1 MNSDNQ
7 GKLAVLL
14 REALNSVTITHDR
27 FGSISHSDFRQMVSK
42 YRYRYEPT
50 LQINANLYDIQIQDT
65 KAEEAILNL
74 LRNELKLFL
83 RNDKN
88 FFSSLSASSVI
99 VVGAERES
107 PIEAILSNLS
117 RATIVD
123 GPDNAAKAFYASIN
137 RGYFLFH
144 RYYLLTGIKVE
155 SEVRVLDGISLIPLP
170 NNTVELPGYLPALSD
185 VGPEAFRS
193 KTLLKIEVSVP
204 LTLHEPADGYA
215 LPLGPWQRFRTRV
228 RSADAKEFDT
238 QRFLQALTLVG
249 EQPVQDAMMWRHFGD
264 DEIFDVRR
272 VIGFDFMSPSNLG
285 VTTTS
290 AFSETQVMQ
299 AVGLHN
305 KIFGLSQDVLN
316 YLKIPFDRWKKSK
329 MLQDHV
335 DKMIDLGIAFESFF
349 LGDNNREVTFRFSLR
364 GALYLEQ
371 EIEARRRLIGE
382 LRDIYKYRSIAVHE
396 GRLPDKVK
404 VNGENVSMR
413 QFIERSQDLLK
424 RCLLKVIES
433 GQLPDWSTIELGGG
447 ERA

>member
-1 MNSDNQ
+1 MHPESRETL
-7 GKLAVLL
+7 GELL
-14 REALNSVTITHDR
+14 RAALKSVTITHGR
-27 FGSISHSDFRQMVSK
+27 FGSISHSDFRQMVSR

-50 LQINANLYDIQIQDT
+50 LRIYANLYDIQIQDT

-88 FFSSLSASSVI
+88 YFSSLSASSVI

-316 YLKIPFDRWKKSK
+316 YLKIPFDRWK
-329 MLQDHV
+329 
-335 DKMIDLGIAFESFF
+335 
-349 LGDNNREVTFRFSLR
+349 
-364 GALYLEQ
+364 
-371 EIEARRRLIGE
+371 EIEDAARSRR
-382 LRDIYKYRSIAVHE
+382 
-396 GRLPDKVK
+396 
-404 VNGENVSMR
+404 
-413 QFIERSQDLLK
+413 QD
-424 RCLLKVIES
+424 
-433 GQLPDWSTIELGGG
+433 D
-447 ERA
+447 